1 MEVIERGDRR
11 QYGVDST
18 VRSYLRPEAQR
29 IRIRRRGT
37 QPSDKARQFP
47 KPNDSP
53 LFSGAVQ
60 VFPEQLQVMSVG
72 PSGVWRPA
80 DALKIEEKHTDRLD
94 RQMAMIK
101 NQPSVAIGAGVNGA
115 LDFHTC

>member
-11 QYGVDST
+11 QNGVNSI
-18 VRSYLRPEAQR
+18 VGSYLRLEAHR
-29 IRIRRRGT
+29 IRIRRRGA
-37 QPSDKARQFP
+37 QPSDKARQFL

-53 LFSGAVQ
+53 LFFGALQ

-72 PSGVWRPA
+72 PSGVGRLA

-101 NQPSVAIGAGVNGA
+101 NQPSVAI
-115 LDFHTC
+115 